1 MKNLSPTEIDLR
13 HYCNMS
19 FKFILALALFYM
31 LSSLTLSA
39 TPIIETITL

>member
-19 FKFILALALFYM
+19 IKFILALVLFYL

-39 TPIIETITL
+39 TPII